1 VPIVSESELV
11 AAVTRDRAAK
21 KRVAL
26 AAVCFD
32 ILRVSEVRV
41 LQTAAGRADR
51 LVVAVLDDAAVRAR
65 MGDGRPVVGADDRAE
80 LVDGIRG
87 VDYVIVCSEA
97 DVDRLASLLMPD
109 VRA

>member
-1 VPIVSESELV
+1 MPIVSESDLV
-11 AAVTRDRAAK
+11 ATVTRDRAAK
-21 KRVAL
+21 KRIAL
-26 AAVCFD
+26 AAICFD
-32 ILRVSEVRV
+32 ILRVDEVRV

-65 MGDGRPVVGADDRAE
+65 MGDGRPVVSADDRAE